1 MQPHTVASPETS
13 LCSPAAEEWR
23 GRDGGGRDG
32 ERRGRE
38 GRNECFHK
46 LIHSTVVSVGL
57 MEDEG
62 I

>member
-1 MQPHTVASPETS
+1 MLA
-13 LCSPAAEEWR
+13 CSR
-23 GRDGGGRDG
+23 GMEGKGWGGRDG